1 MTITKINADVMN
13 MADDYAFTGDV
24 TGAGGGKVKQVVY
37 TNSNAFLSS
46 STTVP
51 FDDTI
56 FQNTEGFEILTLAIT
71 PTASNSIL
79 QFNFSCTYG
88 ATSGYAGRLGLFQD
102 TTADALC
109 SQYIYIY
116 GYGHITLQHLMT
128 AGTTSATTFKIRGG
142 ADGGTT
148 TVNGIPSARKG
159 GAIPHTTFSIIEFGA

>member
-1 MTITKINADVMN
+1 MSLTQVGPDLISSIAGVS
-13 MADDYAFTGDV
+13 
-24 TGAGGGKVKQVVY
+24 GGGKLKQAVY
-37 TNSNAFLSS
+37 ANSNAFISS

-51 FDDTI
+51 FDDTV

-79 QFNFSCTYG
+79 KFECSCTYG
-88 ATSGYAGRLGLFQD
+88 ATSGYAGQLGLFQD

-128 AGTTSATTFKIRGG
+128 AGTTSSTTFKIRAG
-142 ADGGTT
+142 ASGGTIGI
-148 TVNGIPSARKG
+148 NGTSSRIG

>member
-1 MTITKINADVMN
+1 MSLTQVGPDLISSIAGVS
-13 MADDYAFTGDV
+13 
-24 TGAGGGKVKQVVY
+24 GGGKLKQVVY
-37 TNSNAFLSS
+37 ANSNAFISS

-56 FQNTEGFEILTLAIT
+56 FQNTEGMEILTLAIT

-79 QFNFSCTYG
+79 KFNFNCTFG
-88 ATSGYAGRLGLFQD
+88 ATSGYAGQLGLFQD

-116 GYGHITLQHLMT
+116 GYGHITLEHLMT

-148 TVNGIPSARKG
+148 TVNGVSARKG
-159 GAIPHTTFSIIEFGA
+159 GAIPHTTFSITEFGA